1 MLLIRHMLLAH
12 ATRALAGNIW
22 MSRAASLP
30 GLSIF
35 HIKFLSHFHL
45 CWEWF
50 NCVSNF
56 DWTLS
61 KNGIPP
67 AYFLDIL
74 HIQFYFDYPFSPPRT
89 IAMAHHVLLYSPLLL
104 VYTLLLL
111 LLLPPTTFCAPAD
124 PSTAPVPGEEALCKS
139 LMDVV
144 NGTARLTL
152 CMQGRKVWKER
163 RNNDRTT
170 QVFATILNTGDSKV
184 CDLHV
189 EVSNMENAIRWWP
202 TWFNTTVYPYFA
214 LSPGQTVSVGAVIP
228 QAKGF
233 PQIKI
238 IQMRSCDG
246 ESPLSDEEDD
256 IDMTDEVGGDLVSNN
271 IDLERNA
278 TTATTTTTST
288 VLTTPTDP
296 AAPVIPAKRILVEVN
311 KANQEPAV
319 AVAAPLTSAALA
331 TAADSTAVAPAPVPA
346 PKAEA
351 PGDEAIEEEEEKE
364 DEEIPSALKG
374 KKKCEVLKGV
384 GGVQA
389 RWCVD
394 MSPKVWV
401 EPKRKKRYVRVAGE
415 VTNVMSNISLCN
427 IEFWLQSNKSAVS
440 TWPEWWPNSGDEQLD
455 PGNSFMVGANVHFKR
470 GKPQIK
476 LLSFDECVDT
486 GALPEDPFTAAPA
499 GVGADTGVNGG
510 GGAGFGGDVG
520 GGPAPSPWQS
530 PTQDQGQGQW
540 QGQQQGGGQQWAAPT
555 PVPKPTTIDLMEAI
569 NNNSNDNNHE
579 DNNIV
584 NNDDDNNN
592 NNNNNNNNGWNN
604 GSGGGS
610 EGGDGGGGGDG
621 GNL

>member
-1 MLLIRHMLLAH
+1 
-12 ATRALAGNIW
+12 
-22 MSRAASLP
+22 
-30 GLSIF
+30 
-35 HIKFLSHFHL
+35 
-45 CWEWF
+45 
-50 NCVSNF
+50 
-56 DWTLS
+56 
-61 KNGIPP
+61 
-67 AYFLDIL
+67 
-74 HIQFYFDYPFSPPRT
+74 
-89 IAMAHHVLLYSPLLL
+89 
-104 VYTLLLL
+104 
-111 LLLPPTTFCAPAD
+111 
-124 PSTAPVPGEEALCKS
+124 
-139 LMDVV
+139 
-144 NGTARLTL
+144 
-152 CMQGRKVWKER
+152 MQGRKVWKER

-278 TTATTTTTST
+278 TTATTTTTQPAATSGLTTSST

-476 LLSFDECVDT
+476 LLSFDD
-486 GALPEDPFTAAPA
+486 
-499 GVGADTGVNGG
+499 
-510 GGAGFGGDVG
+510 
-520 GGPAPSPWQS
+520 
-530 PTQDQGQGQW
+530 
-540 QGQQQGGGQQWAAPT
+540 
-555 PVPKPTTIDLMEAI
+555 
-569 NNNSNDNNHE
+569 
-579 DNNIV
+579 
-584 NNDDDNNN
+584 
-592 NNNNNNNNGWNN
+592 
-604 GSGGGS
+604 